1 MSPVHPK
8 MRSENTYRFKITV
21 NDIFVIQKS
30 QTFDNWI
37 TKSPYEAQTEALIVV
52 FLDQLIQVYAE
63 NRKMGKSSQNHWN
76 VAVLKQKNNH
86 KLFSNNNF

>member
-1 MSPVHPK
+1 MSHVHAK

-37 TKSPYEAQTEALIVV
+37 TKSPYEAQTEALVVV

-63 NRKMGKSSQNHWN
+63 NRKLGKKFTKP
-76 VAVLKQKNNH
+76 LKCRSFKAKKQ
-86 KLFSNNNF
+86 S